1 MSAPGQQTQAFH
13 APRSWQMNT
22 IFYLLPDNCTNKV
35 QPADT
40 GFGRIMREKIVEACN
55 ADMVRKKENL
65 EMGHDEI
72 SAKNISSS

>member
-1 MSAPGQQTQAFH
+1 
-13 APRSWQMNT
+13 MNT
-22 IFYLLPDNCTNKV
+22 IVYLLPDNCTNTV

-40 GFGRIMREKIVEACN
+40 GFGRIRREKIVD

-72 SAKNISSS
+72 SAKNI